1 MVGAARDKPPSGPY
15 NRLMSSS
22 EHDFDFLVI
31 GSGFGGSVSACR
43 LAEKGYRVGVIEMG
57 RRWTAEDFP
66 QSTWSLR
73 RWMWRPGLKLFGFY
87 DMRPFRH
94 VMILCGN
101 AVGGGSITYA
111 NTLLSP
117 PDRVWQEGS
126 WKGLAEWQREMP
138 AHYAAARRM
147 LGVTENRILG
157 DADHLLKQAA
167 DAQGVGDTFY
177 KTDVAVYFGDA
188 PGVVH
193 PDPYFGGDGPPRS
206 SCVGCGGCM
215 VGCRFNAKNTLDKNY
230 LYFAE
235 KRGAKVFAETRVI
248 DLRPL
253 GPPGEPT
260 DARGRHGYELT
271 IERSTA
277 WWFKDRRTITAKQ
290 VVLSGSALGTMDLLM
305 RAKQRG
311 SLPAIS
317 DRLGH
322 DVRTNAESIVGVRFP
337 GKRFD
342 LSRGIAIG
350 SGIHID
356 QFTHIEA
363 TRYSRGSDVLGL
375 IATLL
380 VTGQGWRRILRW
392 LGSAFRHPIKFVR
405 ATWPFGFARQTLI
418 CLVMQT
424 IDATLRMRLRR
435 RWFWP
440 FRRLLC
446 TEGER
451 IPTNIPQANA
461 FVARAAA
468 QLGGVP
474 ITSWF
479 EILFDMPM
487 TAHCIGGCVMGADA
501 AHGVIDAQ
509 HRVHGYD
516 GLYVVDGS
524 AVGANLGV
532 NPSLTITALAE
543 RAMSFIP
550 AKLSVDASGAVLP
563 RAAGAPAAAVS
574 VDASSSPGSVTS
586 ASP

>member
-1 MVGAARDKPPSGPY
+1 
-15 NRLMSSS
+15 
-22 EHDFDFLVI
+22 
-31 GSGFGGSVSACR
+31 
-43 LAEKGYRVGVIEMG
+43 
-57 RRWTAEDFP
+57 
-66 QSTWSLR
+66 
-73 RWMWRPGLKLFGFY
+73 
-87 DMRPFRH
+87 
-94 VMILCGN
+94 
-101 AVGGGSITYA
+101 
-111 NTLLSP
+111 
-117 PDRVWQEGS
+117 
-126 WKGLAEWQREMP
+126 MP
-138 AHYAAARRM
+138 AHYAEARRM

-157 DADHLLKQAA
+157 DADRMLKKAA

-177 KTDVAVYFGDA
+177 RTDVAVYFGDA
-188 PGVVH
+188 PGVAH
-193 PDPYFGGDGPPRS
+193 PDPYFGGEGPPRS
-206 SCVGCGGCM
+206 SCIGCGGCM
-215 VGCRFNAKNTLDKNY
+215 VGCRYNAKNTLDKNY

-235 KRGAKVFAETRVI
+235 KRGAKVFAETRVTDI
-248 DLRPL
+248 RPL
-253 GPPGEPT
+253 GRSDGS
-260 DARGRHGYELT
+260 DGYELT
-271 IERSTA
+271 VERSTA
-277 WWFKDRRTITAKQ
+277 WFWKHRRTLTARQ
-290 VVLSGSALGTMDLLM
+290 VVLSGSSLGTMDLLM

-337 GKRFD
+337 GHELD
-342 LSRGIAIG
+342 MSRGIAIG

-380 VTGQGWRRILRW
+380 VNGNGWRRIARW
-392 LGSAFRHPIKFVR
+392 LGSALRHPIKFVR
-405 ATWPFGFARQTLI
+405 AAWPFGFARQTLI
-418 CLVMQT
+418 FLVMQT
-424 IDATLRMRLRR
+424 IDASLRMRMRR

-446 TEGER
+446 SEGNR

-461 FVARAAA
+461 FVERAAA
-468 QLGGVP
+468 ELGGIP

-501 AHGVIDAQ
+501 AHGVIDAR
-509 HRVHGYD
+509 HRVFGYD

-532 NPSLTITALAE
+532 NPSLTIAALAE

-550 AKLSVDASGAVLP
+550 PKLAVGE
-563 RAAGAPAAAVS
+563 AGAGQPGAGQPCFPS
-574 VDASSSPGSVTS
+574 SGTNRTSPRSSSSN
-586 ASP
+586 